1 MDPKSYRF
9 IEIPDY
15 AFTTEQEEDFTEDDD
30 NTFAE
35 VDEDADK
42 FDLKGVI
49 TKVMELKKKAQE
61 MAP

>member
-1 MDPKSYRF
+1 MAQVD
-9 IEIPDY
+9 
-15 AFTTEQEEDFTEDDD
+15 EQVTDDD
-30 NTFAE
+30 DALAQ
-35 VDEDADK
+35 VDEEAEN